1 MAIQAKNWITN
12 FRTKEFIRE
21 NISVIILSVFIVVS
35 EMNDPN
41 RFESPFYLA
50 IAITSYSR
58 GVAVHWLEEKE
69 SHQRELQRIMGVSY
83 ISYLLS
89 WLAYFI
95 LNGAIISAVM
105 LTITK
110 FFIVTD

>member
-41 RFESPFYLA
+41 RF
-50 IAITSYSR
+50 
-58 GVAVHWLEEKE
+58 
-69 SHQRELQRIMGVSY
+69 
-83 ISYLLS
+83 
-89 WLAYFI
+89 
-95 LNGAIISAVM
+95 
-105 LTITK
+105 
-110 FFIVTD
+110 